1 MQPLLRK
8 YINPFEDHLILEDLE
23 VVAVAA
29 AFVDQ
34 YLFAVAVVPEG
45 VAVGFFFVVA
55 SVAVVAEEVFAAEL
69 VFVGPGPVVLLVI
82 VY

>member
-29 AFVDQ
+29 AFVD
-34 YLFAVAVVPEG
+34 
-45 VAVGFFFVVA
+45 
-55 SVAVVAEEVFAAEL
+55 
-69 VFVGPGPVVLLVI
+69 
-82 VY
+82 